1 MTKSRR
7 QFGRSILGAV
17 PVCFAIGRTASAKV
31 EGVRIGVC
39 TYSFRDLPRQNGDAI
54 APTLRALKE
63 TNSHICELFSP
74 QLEPENVALAKAMQE
89 ARAPGP
95 DGKSPAPDLV
105 RERMRSFRSGPQ
117 PAEYR
122 EQLRRWRLTTPMDH
136 FAKVREQFKDAG
148 VEIYAYTLNFT
159 KDFTDNELDNCFQQ
173 AKALKAKTIASSTQ
187 VSMLPRLKPLAEK
200 YKIYVA
206 VHGHSDTQ
214 HPDEFS
220 SPESFQKALDASEWF
235 RVNLDIGHF
244 FAAGFDPVAYIDAHH
259 DRITHLHIKDRK
271 KNNGPNEPFGDGD
284 TPIITV
290 LQLLQRK
297 RYDIPALIEYEYQGP
312 GNPIEEVN
320 KCYRYMASAEGV
332 HVFR

>member
-1 MTKSRR
+1 
-7 QFGRSILGAV
+7 
-17 PVCFAIGRTASAKV
+17 
-31 EGVRIGVC
+31 VC

-54 APTLRALKE
+54 APTLQALKE

-74 QLEPENVALAKAMQE
+74 QLEPENVALAKAMQD
-89 ARAPGP
+89 ARAPRP
-95 DGKSPAPDLV
+95 DGQPPSTQQV
-105 RERMRSFRSGPQ
+105 RERMRAFRTGPQ

-136 FAKVREQFKDAG
+136 FEKVRQQFNDAS
-148 VEIYAYTLNFT
+148 VEIYAYTLNVT
-159 KDFTDNELDNCFQQ
+159 KDFTDDELDKCFQQ

-187 VSMLPRLKPLAEK
+187 VSMLPRLKPFAEK
-200 YKIYVA
+200 HQIYVA

-220 SPESFQKALDASEWF
+220 SPETFQKALDASEWF

-244 FAAGFDPVAYIDAHH
+244 SAAGFDPVAYIEAHH

-271 KNNGPNEPFGDGD
+271 NNNGPNEPFGQGD
-284 TPIITV
+284 TPIIPV
-290 LQLLQRK
+290 LLLLQRK
-297 RYDIPALIEYEYQGP
+297 QYPLPALVEYEYQGS

-320 KCYRYMASAEGV
+320 KCYRYMAGAEGV
-332 HVFR
+332 KVIT